1 MSQYSCECVLLF
13 RALKILVNIGF
24 SLFMDH
30 SFGGKIIFPFN
41 QGILFKNAFEI
52 TIL

>member
-1 MSQYSCECVLLF
+1 MSQYSYECVLLF

-30 SFGGKIIFPFN
+30 SFGGKLYFLLTKGYF
-41 QGILFKNAFEI
+41 LKMH
-52 TIL
+52 LK